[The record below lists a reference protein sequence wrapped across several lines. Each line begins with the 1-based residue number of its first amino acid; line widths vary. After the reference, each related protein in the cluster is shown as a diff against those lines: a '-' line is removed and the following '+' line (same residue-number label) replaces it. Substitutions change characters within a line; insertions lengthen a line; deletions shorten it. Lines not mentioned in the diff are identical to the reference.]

1 MLMTR
6 KDQFLTMACR
16 QFVVLLLI
24 ALFAASGF
32 AQTKEPLFD
41 LVIRGGRV
49 MDPASGLDTVT
60 DVGIKGHVVTR
71 IAKNIDPAMAKQV
84 VDARGMLVTPG
95 LIDIHAHVFA
105 GTQADHYL
113 SDGPTALPPDGF
125 TLRNGVTTAVDCGGA
140 GWKNFAL
147 FKKNIIDASTTRV
160 LSFLNIVG
168 EGMRGGNYEQ
178 DIADM
183 NPLFAANMAK
193 ANKDVI
199 VGFKLAHFQG
209 HDWTPTERVVE
220 AGRLADIPVIIDFGG
235 AQPMLSIEE
244 LFMKKLRPGDIYTH
258 AYMDIGPVRETIV
271 DTLTRQLKPFV
282 WEARKRG
289 IVFDVG
295 YGGASFN
302 YTQAIPAM
310 KAGFYPTTISTD
322 LHTGSMNTS
331 MKGQLD
337 VMSKFLQMGMP
348 LYEVIRASSTTPAQV
363 IKRKDLGRIAVGEEA
378 DIAVLELRKGEFG
391 FYDKT
396 GYKVKGDK
404 RFECQVT
411 IKAGKVVYDLNGL
424 ADPIYVK

>member
-1 MLMTR
+1 MTVPAPMQL
-6 KDQFLTMACR
+6 KMWILSATIALTTLFTTHGGA
-16 QFVVLLLI
+16 QPKETTYDLLI
-24 ALFAASGF
+24 
-32 AQTKEPLFD
+32 K
-41 LVIRGGRV
+41 GGRV
-49 MDPASGLDTVT
+49 MDPASGLDSVT

-71 IAKNIDPAMAKQV
+71 IGRTLDASSAKQV
-84 VDARGMLVTPG
+84 VDARGLLVVPG

-105 GTQADHYL
+105 GTQGDHYL
-113 SDGPTALPPDGF
+113 SDGNSALPPDGF

-147 FKKNIIDASTTRV
+147 FKKNIIDVSTTRV

-178 DIADM
+178 DVNDM
-183 NPLFAANMAK
+183 NPKFAANAAA
-193 ANKDVI
+193 ANKDII
-199 VGFKLAHFQG
+199 VGFKLAHYQG
-209 HDWTPTERVVE
+209 YDWTPTDRVTE
-220 AGRLADIPVIIDFGG
+220 AGRLADLPVIIDFGG
-235 AQPMLSIEE
+235 AKPMLSIEE

-258 AYMDIGPVRETIV
+258 TYMDIGPVRETIV
-271 DTLTRQLKPFV
+271 DTLTRQLKPFL

-302 YTQAIPAM
+302 YTQAIPAL

-337 VMSKFLQMGMP
+337 VMSKFLNMGMP
-348 LYEVIRASSTTPAQV
+348 LFEVIRASSATPAKV
-363 IKRKDLGRIAVGEEA
+363 IKRNDLGRIAVGEEA
-378 DIAVLELRKGEFG
+378 DIAVLDLRKGEFG

-411 IKAGKVVYDLNGL
+411 VKAGKIAYDLNGL

>member
-1 MLMTR
+1 MQLKMWILSATIA
-6 KDQFLTMACR
+6 LTTLFTTHGGA
-16 QFVVLLLI
+16 QPKETTYDLLI
-24 ALFAASGF
+24 
-32 AQTKEPLFD
+32 K
-41 LVIRGGRV
+41 GGRV
-49 MDPASGLDTVT
+49 MDPASGLDSVT

-71 IAKNIDPAMAKQV
+71 IGRTLDASSAKQV
-84 VDARGMLVTPG
+84 VDARGLLVVPG

-105 GTQADHYL
+105 GTQGDHYL
-113 SDGPTALPPDGF
+113 SDGNSALPPDGF

-147 FKKNIIDASTTRV
+147 FKKNIIDVSTTRV

-178 DIADM
+178 DVNDM
-183 NPLFAANMAK
+183 NPKFAANAAA
-193 ANKDVI
+193 ANKDII
-199 VGFKLAHFQG
+199 VGFKLAHYQG
-209 HDWTPTERVVE
+209 YDWTPTDRVTE
-220 AGRLADIPVIIDFGG
+220 AGRLADLPVIIDFGG
-235 AQPMLSIEE
+235 AKPMLSIEE

-258 AYMDIGPVRETIV
+258 TYMDIGPVRETIV
-271 DTLTRQLKPFV
+271 DTLTRQLKPFL

-302 YTQAIPAM
+302 YTQAIPAL

-337 VMSKFLQMGMP
+337 VMSKFLNMGMP
-348 LYEVIRASSTTPAQV
+348 LFEVIRASSATPAKV
-363 IKRKDLGRIAVGEEA
+363 IKRNDLGRIAVGEEA
-378 DIAVLELRKGEFG
+378 DIAVLDLRKGEFG

-411 IKAGKVVYDLNGL
+411 VKAGKIAYDLNGL

>member
-1 MLMTR
+1 MTLPAPVQLKMWMLSATIA
-6 KDQFLTMACR
+6 LTTLLPTHGGA
-16 QFVVLLLI
+16 QPKETTYDLLI
-24 ALFAASGF
+24 
-32 AQTKEPLFD
+32 K
-41 LVIRGGRV
+41 GGRV
-49 MDPASGLDTVT
+49 MDPATGLDSVT

-71 IAKNIDPAMAKQV
+71 IGRTLDASSAKQV
-84 VDARGMLVTPG
+84 VDARGQLVVPG

-105 GTQADHYL
+105 GTQGDHYL
-113 SDGPTALPPDGF
+113 SDGNSALPPDGF

-147 FKKNIIDASTTRV
+147 FKKNIIDVSTTRV

-178 DIADM
+178 DVNDM
-183 NPLFAANMAK
+183 NPKFAANAAA
-193 ANKDVI
+193 ANKDII
-199 VGFKLAHFQG
+199 VGFKLAHYQG
-209 HDWTPTERVVE
+209 YDWTPTDRVTE
-220 AGRLADIPVIIDFGG
+220 AGRLADLPVIIDFGG
-235 AQPMLSIEE
+235 AKPMLSIEE

-258 AYMDIGPVRETIV
+258 TYMDIGPVRETIV
-271 DTLTRQLKPFV
+271 DTLTRQLKPFL

-302 YTQAIPAM
+302 YTQAIPAL

-337 VMSKFLQMGMP
+337 VMSKFLNMGMP
-348 LYEVIRASSTTPAQV
+348 LYEVIRASSATPAKV
-363 IKRKDLGRIAVGEEA
+363 IKRNDLGRIAVGEEA
-378 DIAVLELRKGEFG
+378 DIAVLDLRKGEFG

-411 IKAGKVVYDLNGL
+411 VKAGKIVYDLNGL

>member
-1 MLMTR
+1 MTVPAPMQLKMWMLSATIA
-6 KDQFLTMACR
+6 LTTLFTTYGGA
-16 QFVVLLLI
+16 QPKETTYDLLI
-24 ALFAASGF
+24 
-32 AQTKEPLFD
+32 K
-41 LVIRGGRV
+41 GGRV
-49 MDPASGLDTVT
+49 MDPATGLDSVT

-71 IAKNIDPAMAKQV
+71 IGRTLDASSAKQV
-84 VDARGMLVTPG
+84 VDARGLLVVPG

-105 GTQADHYL
+105 GTQSDHYL
-113 SDGPTALPPDGF
+113 SDGNSALPPDGF

-147 FKKNIIDASTTRV
+147 FKKNIIDVSTTRV

-178 DIADM
+178 DVNDM
-183 NPLFAANMAK
+183 NPKFAANAAA
-193 ANKDVI
+193 ANKDII
-199 VGFKLAHFQG
+199 VGFKLAHYQG
-209 HDWTPTERVVE
+209 YDWTPTDRVTE
-220 AGRLADIPVIIDFGG
+220 AGRLADLPVIIDFGG
-235 AQPMLSIEE
+235 AKPMLSIEE

-258 AYMDIGPVRETIV
+258 TYMDIGPVRETIV
-271 DTLTRQLKPFV
+271 DTLTRQLKPFL

-302 YTQAIPAM
+302 YTQAIPAL

-337 VMSKFLQMGMP
+337 VMSKFLNMGMP
-348 LYEVIRASSTTPAQV
+348 LFEVIRASSATPAKV
-363 IKRKDLGRIAVGEEA
+363 IKRNDLGRIAVGEEA
-378 DIAVLELRKGEFG
+378 DIAVLDLRKGEFG

-411 IKAGKVVYDLNGL
+411 VKAGKIVYDLNGL

>member
-1 MLMTR
+1 MTVPAPMQLKMWMLSATIA
-6 KDQFLTMACR
+6 LTTLFTTYGGA
-16 QFVVLLLI
+16 QPKETTYDLLI
-24 ALFAASGF
+24 
-32 AQTKEPLFD
+32 K
-41 LVIRGGRV
+41 GGRV
-49 MDPASGLDTVT
+49 MDPATGLDSVT

-71 IAKNIDPAMAKQV
+71 IGRTLDASSAKQV
-84 VDARGMLVTPG
+84 VDARGLLVVPG

-105 GTQADHYL
+105 GTQSDHYL
-113 SDGPTALPPDGF
+113 SDGNSALPPDGF

-147 FKKNIIDASTTRV
+147 FKKNIIDVSTTRV

-178 DIADM
+178 DVNDM
-183 NPLFAANMAK
+183 NPKFAANAAA
-193 ANKDVI
+193 ANKDII
-199 VGFKLAHFQG
+199 VGFKLAHYQG
-209 HDWTPTERVVE
+209 YDWTPTDRVTE
-220 AGRLADIPVIIDFGG
+220 AGRLADLPVIIDFGG
-235 AQPMLSIEE
+235 AKPMLSIEE

-258 AYMDIGPVRETIV
+258 TYMDIGPVRETIV
-271 DTLTRQLKPFV
+271 DTLTRQLKPFL

-302 YTQAIPAM
+302 YTQAIPAL

-337 VMSKFLQMGMP
+337 VMSKFLNMGMP
-348 LYEVIRASSTTPAQV
+348 LFEVIRASSATPAKV
-363 IKRKDLGRIAVGEEA
+363 IKRNDLGRIAVGEEA
-378 DIAVLELRKGEFG
+378 DIAVLDLRKGEFG

-396 GYKVKGDK
+396 GYKMKGDK

-411 IKAGKVVYDLNGL
+411 VKAGKIVYDLNGL

>member
-1 MLMTR
+1 MTVPAPMQLKMWMLSATIA
-6 KDQFLTMACR
+6 LTTLFTTYGGA
-16 QFVVLLLI
+16 QPKETTYDLLI
-24 ALFAASGF
+24 
-32 AQTKEPLFD
+32 K
-41 LVIRGGRV
+41 GGRV
-49 MDPASGLDTVT
+49 MDPATGLDSVT

-71 IAKNIDPAMAKQV
+71 IGRTLDASSAKQV
-84 VDARGMLVTPG
+84 VDARGLLVVPG

-105 GTQADHYL
+105 GTQSDHYL
-113 SDGPTALPPDGF
+113 SDGNSALPPDGF

-147 FKKNIIDASTTRV
+147 FKKNIIDVSTTRV

-178 DIADM
+178 DVNDM
-183 NPLFAANMAK
+183 NPKFAANAAA
-193 ANKDVI
+193 ANKDII
-199 VGFKLAHFQG
+199 VGFKLAHYQG
-209 HDWTPTERVVE
+209 YDWTPTDRVTE
-220 AGRLADIPVIIDFGG
+220 AGRLADLPVIIDFGG
-235 AQPMLSIEE
+235 AKPMLSIEE

-258 AYMDIGPVRETIV
+258 TYMDIGPVRETIV
-271 DTLTRQLKPFV
+271 DTLTRQLKPFL

-302 YTQAIPAM
+302 YTQAIPAL

-337 VMSKFLQMGMP
+337 VMSKFLNMGMP
-348 LYEVIRASSTTPAQV
+348 LFEVIRASSASPAKV
-363 IKRKDLGRIAVGEEA
+363 IKRNDLGRIAVGEEA
-378 DIAVLELRKGEFG
+378 DIAVLDLRKGEFG

-411 IKAGKVVYDLNGL
+411 VKAGKIVYDLNGL

>member
-1 MLMTR
+1 MTLPAPVQLKMWMLSATIALTTLLPTR
-6 KDQFLTMACR
+6 GGAQPKETTYD
-16 QFVVLLLI
+16 LLI
-24 ALFAASGF
+24 
-32 AQTKEPLFD
+32 K
-41 LVIRGGRV
+41 GGRV
-49 MDPASGLDTVT
+49 MDPATGLDSVT

-71 IAKNIDPAMAKQV
+71 IGRTLDASSAKQV
-84 VDARGMLVTPG
+84 VDARGQLVVPG

-105 GTQADHYL
+105 GTQGDHYL
-113 SDGPTALPPDGF
+113 SDGNSALPPDGF

-147 FKKNIIDASTTRV
+147 FKKNIIDVSTTRV

-178 DIADM
+178 DVNDM
-183 NPLFAANMAK
+183 NPKFAANAAA
-193 ANKDVI
+193 ANKDII
-199 VGFKLAHFQG
+199 VGFKLAHYQG
-209 HDWTPTERVVE
+209 YDWTPTDRVTE
-220 AGRLADIPVIIDFGG
+220 AGRLADLPVIIDFGG
-235 AQPMLSIEE
+235 AKPMLSIEE

-258 AYMDIGPVRETIV
+258 TYMDIGPVRETIV
-271 DTLTRQLKPFV
+271 DTLTRQLKPFL

-302 YTQAIPAM
+302 YTQAIPAL

-337 VMSKFLQMGMP
+337 VMSKFLNMGMP
-348 LYEVIRASSTTPAQV
+348 LYEVIRASSATPAKV
-363 IKRKDLGRIAVGEEA
+363 IKRNDLGRIAVGEEA
-378 DIAVLELRKGEFG
+378 DIAVLDLRKGEFG

-411 IKAGKVVYDLNGL
+411 VKAGKIVYDLNGL